1 MITLEINGR
10 RVQVADDFRN
20 LSPEDQQR
28 VVESIVAQVDTQA
41 QANDDIKALTDQAKA
56 AYASG
61 NDEEGKRLLVE
72 ASRVAQ
78 DSGMAPEGFI
88 ADPRTG
94 GMLDIRSDPTL
105 PEGSA
110 VSAGFGAMQGLGYNL
125 GDEAIGG
132 MAALAGQDP
141 RFAMES
147 AREVQRRAQENDP
160 LLYGAANVGGAVAS
174 SLTAGKALGLGPAM
188 TGTTGQ
194 RAVAGG
200 LLGGV
205 EGAASGFG
213 AGENANERMTGAGTY
228 GALGLGLGVGAPY
241 VLKGIGQAWD
251 AAVAGPVASM
261 RSAPSEI
268 RASQALRKA
277 LERSGMSADDIDA
290 AIARAASE
298 GQPMYTVA
306 DALGNP
312 GQRMLSGIARTPND
326 ARKEIV
332 DFLTTRQDGQGNRIA
347 GFLTDALDAPDTA
360 AQRAAS
366 LTAARDTAADTAY
379 SAARQGAGPVN
390 LTPTIETI
398 DDLLNRNPILGE
410 SALGNTEIGN
420 RLLKLRGQMQAG
432 GEQLIDFDR
441 VLNLKQDLG
450 VTIQGLRSS
459 GKSIPPQLAKVYGEL
474 DSALEAAS
482 DGYRAANDGF
492 AKASRAID
500 AVDAGAASASSRAR
514 YQDVAD
520 QYTALGK
527 VSEEAKNA
535 FRAGRADTE
544 IARIDAA
551 APGVNKARPL
561 LSEKSSQEL
570 GMMANDPRLLADRI
584 AREQTMFE
592 TGATALGGSKT
603 ADNLADIA
611 DVQAFDYGPVVNA
624 LTGNFRAAAMQMGP
638 TVLNAMQG
646 RNTATR
652 ELIARALLG
661 SDMKRAI
668 APALAAEVKAG
679 PRRAVVEAIV
689 RGLPRP
695 TN

>member
-1 MITLEINGR
+1 MTPEEKR
-10 RVQVADDFRN
+10 RELLRKQLAARQAAEVAN
-20 LSPEDQQR
+20 AAGPQEA
-28 VVESIVAQVDTQA
+28 IA
-41 QANDDIKALTDQAKA
+41 ALTDQAKA
-56 AYASG
+56 AYAAG

-78 DSGMAPEGFI
+78 DSGMSPEGFI

-105 PEGSA
+105 PEGGA
-110 VSAGFGAMQGLGYNL
+110 VSTGFGAMQGLGYNL
-125 GDEAIGG
+125 GDELIGG
-132 MAALAGQDP
+132 MAAATGQDP
-141 RFAMES
+141 RFFTES

-160 LLYGAANVGGAVAS
+160 LLYGTANVGGAVAS
-174 SLTAGKALGLGPAM
+174 SLAAGKALGLGPLM

-200 LLGGV
+200 LLGAG
-205 EGAASGFG
+205 EGFVSGFG
-213 AGENANERMTGAGTY
+213 AGEGLEDRLINASVY
-228 GALGLGLGVGAPY
+228 GGLGMVLGGAAPY
-241 VLKGIGQAWD
+241 VLKGAENAWD

-261 RSAPSEI
+261 RSSPSEV
-268 RASQALRKA
+268 RASQALRTA
-277 LERSGMSADDIDA
+277 LERSGMTADEIDV
-290 AIARAASE
+290 AIAKAAAE

-347 GFLTDALDAPDTA
+347 GFLTEALDAPDTA
-360 AQRAAS
+360 AQRTAS
-366 LTAARDTAADTAY
+366 LTAARKAAADPAY
-379 SAARQGAGPVN
+379 EAARIGAGPVN

-410 SALGNTEIGN
+410 SALDSTEIGK

-432 GEQLIDFDR
+432 DEQLIDFDS
-441 VLNLKQDLG
+441 VLNIKQDLG
-450 VTIQGLRSS
+450 GIIQGLKSG
-459 GKSIPPQLAKVYGEL
+459 GKSVPPQFAKVYGEL
-474 DSALEAAS
+474 DKALELAS
-482 DGYRAANDGF
+482 DGYRAANDDF
-492 AKASRAID
+492 ARASRAIE
-500 AVDAGAASASSRAR
+500 AVDLGKASASSRAR

-520 QYTALGK
+520 QYTALGGISNDA
-527 VSEEAKNA
+527 VNA

-624 LTGNFRAAAMQMGP
+624 LTGNFRAAAMQLGP
-638 TVLNAMQG
+638 TILNAMQG

-652 ELIARALLG
+652 EMIARALLG
-661 SDMKRAI
+661 SDVTRAL
-668 APALAAEVKAG
+668 APALAAEAKAG
-679 PRRAVVEAIV
+679 PRRAIVEAIV

>member
-1 MITLEINGR
+1 MTPEEKR
-10 RVQVADDFRN
+10 RELLRKQLAARQ
-20 LSPEDQQR
+20 LSAGVSGAKNQ
-28 VVESIVAQVDTQA
+28 
-41 QANDDIKALTDQAKA
+41 IKTLTDQAKA
-56 AYASG
+56 AYSQG

-72 ASRVAQ
+72 ASRLSA
-78 DSGMAPEGFI
+78 DSGIAPEGFT

-94 GMLDIRSDPTL
+94 GMVDLQTDPTIPDGGL
-105 PEGSA
+105 TALG
-110 VSAGFGAMQGLGYNL
+110 VGAMQGLGYNL

-132 MAALAGQDP
+132 IAAVTGGDP
-141 RFAMES
+141 RFAMER
-147 AREVQRRAQENDP
+147 AREMDRRAQENP
-160 LLYGAANVGGAVAS
+160 LAYYGGMVPGAVAS
-174 SLTAGKALGLGPAM
+174 SLSAGKALGLGPALR
-188 TGTTGQ
+188 GTFGQ
-194 RAVAGG
+194 RVGAGAALGG
-200 LLGGV
+200 L

-213 AGENANERMTGAGTY
+213 GGENMQDRITNAAIFG
-228 GALGLGLGVGAPY
+228 GVGTVAGAAAP
-241 VLKGIGQAWD
+241 VAVKGVSEGWD
-251 AAVAGPVASM
+251 KLVAGPAASM

-268 RASQALRKA
+268 RASRALRTA

-290 AIARAASE
+290 ALARAASE
-298 GQPMYTVA
+298 GQPMFTVA

-347 GFLTDALDAPDTA
+347 GFLTEALDAPDTA
-360 AQRAAS
+360 AQRAAN
-366 LTAARDTAADTAY
+366 LTAARGAAADTAY
-379 SAARQGAGPVN
+379 SAAREGAGPVN

-420 RLLKLRGQMQAG
+420 RLVKLRSQLQAG
-432 GEQLIDFDR
+432 GQQLIDFDQ
-441 VLNLKQDLG
+441 VLNVKQDLG
-450 VTIQGLRSS
+450 VAIQGLKSS
-459 GKSIPPQLAKVYGEL
+459 GKSVPPQLAKVYGEL

-500 AVDAGAASASSRAR
+500 AVDAGSSSASSRMR

-520 QYTALGK
+520 QYTALGN
-527 VSEEAKNA
+527 VSDEAKNA
-535 FRAGRADTE
+535 FRAGRADAE

-570 GMMANDPRLLADRI
+570 SMMANDPRLLADRI
-584 AREQTMFE
+584 GREQTMFE
-592 TGATALGGSKT
+592 TNATALGGSRT

-611 DVQAFDYGPVVNA
+611 DTQAFDYGPVVNA

-652 ELIARALLG
+652 EMIARALLG
-661 SDMKRAI
+661 TDIKRAI
-668 APALAAEVKAG
+668 APALAAETKAG
-679 PRRAVVEAIV
+679 PRRAVVEALV

-695 TN
+695 ATN